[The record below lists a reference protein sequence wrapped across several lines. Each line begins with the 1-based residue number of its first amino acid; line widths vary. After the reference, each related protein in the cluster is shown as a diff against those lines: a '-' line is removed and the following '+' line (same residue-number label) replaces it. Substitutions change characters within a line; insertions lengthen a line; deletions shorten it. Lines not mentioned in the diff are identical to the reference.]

1 MSGGDGLIFRA
12 RKKLTT
18 PDLVSW
24 VRFAS
29 SDPRWLDSIWQ
40 MNGVPVLSSMALGF
54 DGEYYN
60 VNADEMAAA
69 CAIACHADALVF
81 LTDVPG
87 VKGANGAVLRWLSI
101 DQIAEMAKS
110 EVISG
115 GMFAQAQRLRE
126 ALLNGVKRVRI
137 LPAEAASSLPD
148 LCSSRVA
155 HGTEV
160 MVA

>member
-1 MSGGDGLIFRA
+1 MSFRA
-12 RKKLTT
+12 RKKKTEGY
-18 PDLVSW
+18 DLGFVGEICS
-24 VRFAS
+24 VE
-29 SDPRWLDSIWQ
+29 PRWLEAIWAE
-40 MNGVPVLSSMALGF
+40 GGIPVMSSLALGS

-87 VKGANGAVLRWLSI
+87 VKGANGEVLRWLSI

-110 EVISG
+110 AVISG
-115 GMFAQAQRLRE
+115 GMLPKLSACRE

-137 LPAEAASSLPD
+137 LPAEAAGSLPD

-155 HGTEV
+155 YGTEV